1 MKQTC
6 QNIHRMKS
14 IRYILISLVAGFIFF
29 QNIYGCWTP
38 VYTPGE
44 YYVFRAYEKKEAP
57 AKRNSSHLNIL
68 EWQQYTGNQ
77 ARYEDINDVV
87 YDFSVETMNQLLEDK
102 STDSI
107 KKTQRYNNT
116 FIKYLIDTNDKEAVR
131 LLILAK
137 ECEAARSIRADKWWY
152 PTKEELK
159 SSDLQEILERA
170 LAYKGVKLKTRYLLQ
185 AIRAA
190 FTMSEFE
197 LCLKLWE
204 EIIQHQPESVV
215 KTMCEDYIGGIYFQQ
230 NDFETAIRHYAKN
243 IHNLVSFWWCADRL
257 TKINSDVERIK
268 ILYRYCPDSPE
279 LARMIEKIC
288 REAEEL
294 ANRRIF
300 DKQNNGYK
308 SYLDNRNRYIKLRD
322 FALQVAS
329 EKRAK
334 DVALWQYTA
343 AFLTMI
349 DGDIEL
355 ANRYIQNA
363 KSMKTTPF
371 LQDNIRI
378 LQIMLNAFTGNYDA
392 SFETQML
399 NDLKWL
405 DQKMV
410 DNLTKKIT
418 EEYIRWEGG
427 MFANYSKFYYND
439 MMRKIT
445 LTVMLPQYV
454 KRGKEVKA
462 LLLAGMASERLRLLT
477 NYRQSA
483 KKNNT
488 RHVRDISFYK
498 GMDTTWNIDFY
509 TDVFNVMDT
518 IPVKTVLQYKQ
529 LLQEKNG
536 NAFDRFL
543 AERCHYNPDYLNE
556 IIGTKYMRELKFD
569 QAVKYLSLVKS
580 GYENSLNIYEY
591 FCYSPFADPF
601 FGKKRIDI
609 TPGYKLSFAT
619 QMLDLQKITGIAQS
633 NETKAEAMYRYA
645 VGLAQATSDCWA
657 LFRYRNGSHY
667 NYGDDK
673 YQKWGALPKSTTTK
687 YLDDA
692 YNLSVN
698 HELKAKCLAMKLWLN
713 GGISYDYSYNEY
725 TLSWEKKQKQ
735 KQKPNLY
742 AQYSY
747 ILFEKYDKTNIYQ
760 QLMRGCDTF
769 YSYIVSN

>member
-14 IRYILISLVAGFIFF
+14 IRYTLISLVTGFIFF
-29 QNIYGCWTP
+29 QNIYGCWSP

-44 YYVFRAYEKKEAP
+44 YYVFRAYEKKETP

-87 YDFSVETMNQLLEDK
+87 YNFSVETMNQLLEDK

-107 KKTQRYNNT
+107 KKTQLYNNT

-170 LAYKGVKLKTRYLLQ
+170 LAYKGEKLKTRYLLQ

-204 EIIQHQPESVV
+204 EKIQHQPASVV

-230 NDFETAIRHYAKN
+230 NDFEKAIRHYARN
-243 IHNLVSFWWCADRL
+243 IDCLDSFWWCADRL
-257 TKINSDVERIK
+257 TEKKSDVERIK

-279 LARMIEKIC
+279 LSLMIEKIC
-288 REAEEL
+288 HEAEER
-294 ANRRIF
+294 ANRKIF
-300 DKQNNGYK
+300 DKHIDSENGWWSENYGYK
-308 SYLDNRNRYIKLRD
+308 SYLNNRNRYIELRD

-334 DVALWQYTA
+334 NVALWQYAA

-378 LQIMLNAFTGNYDA
+378 LQIILKAFTGNYDA
-392 SFETQML
+392 SFEIQML

-405 DQKMV
+405 DQKIV
-410 DNLTKKIT
+410 DNLTKEIT
-418 EEYIRWEGG
+418 NEYTRWELG
-427 MFANYSKFYYND
+427 MFVNYSMFYYND

-445 LTVMLPQYV
+445 LSVMLPQYA
-454 KRGKEVKA
+454 KRGKETKA

-477 NYRQSA
+477 NYRQNT
-483 KKNNT
+483 KRTNN
-488 RHVRDISFYK
+488 RDNGFY
-498 GMDTTWNIDFY
+498 GRNIDFY
-509 TDVFNVMDT
+509 TDIFIVMDT
-518 IPVKTVLQYKQ
+518 IPVNAVLQYTQ
-529 LLQEKNG
+529 LLQKKKG
-536 NAFDRFL
+536 NKFDRFL
-543 AERCHYNPDYLNE
+543 AERCYFNPDYLNE
-556 IIGTKYMRELKFD
+556 IIGTKYMRELNFD
-569 QAVKYLSLVKS
+569 QAVKYLSIVKS
-580 GYENSLNIYEY
+580 EYENSLNIHKY
-591 FCYSPFADPF
+591 FCYAPFAEPF
-601 FGKKRIDI
+601 FGKKRTDI

-619 QMLDLQKITGIAQS
+619 QMLDLQKITIMAQS

-645 VGLAQATSDCWA
+645 VGLTQATTNCWA
-657 LFRYRNGSHY
+657 LLRYRKGVLFREV
-667 NYGDDK
+667 DDK
-673 YQKWGALPKSTTTK
+673 YHEWGKLPESTTLK

-692 YNLSVN
+692 GNLSAN
-698 HELKAKCLAMKLWLN
+698 SELKAKCLAVKAWLT
-713 GGISYDYSYNEY
+713 GGISYDYSYNEN
-725 TLSWEKKQKQ
+725 TSSWEKKWKE
-735 KQKPNLY
+735 NLY
-742 AQYSY
+742 TQYSN
-747 ILFEKYDKTNIYQ
+747 ILFEKYNKTNIYQ
-760 QLMRGCDTF
+760 QLMMGCDTF
-769 YSYIVSN
+769 YSYIVSD